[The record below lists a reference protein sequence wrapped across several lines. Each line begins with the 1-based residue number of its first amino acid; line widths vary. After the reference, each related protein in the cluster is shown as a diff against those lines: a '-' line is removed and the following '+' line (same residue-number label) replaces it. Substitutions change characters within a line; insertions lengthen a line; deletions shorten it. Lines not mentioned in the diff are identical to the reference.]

1 MWRNLLSSLSKIKIK
16 RNMENIVCISE
27 NIFIVRT
34 QAGYKKAVN
43 SVFGTKIEREE
54 YLNKTPFPKEY
65 PALVI
70 LNTVYGGGSEAMTL
84 KWFSLKKLETIVDR
98 MKNPKAEEKQ

>member
-1 MWRNLLSSLSKIKIK
+1 MWRNLLSSLL
-16 RNMENIVCISE
+16 RFNMENIVCLSE
-27 NIFIVRT
+27 DTFIVRT
-34 QAGYKKAVN
+34 QAGYAKAVN
-43 SVFGTKIEREE
+43 SVFGTKTEREE

-70 LNTVYGGGSEAMTL
+70 LNTVYGGGSDVMTL